1 MKKKRLGSIVLM
13 IAVAVAVI
21 AGWILAS
28 GYFTVKNAGYTMETM
43 EDVLEGKP
51 ISSPENISRQQPRVC
66 RAYWR
71 QQPEAAVLRRTEHTI
86 RTASSVF
93 RIMWKMELS
102 MTTCR
107 RAKRQWP
114 VLPAGRPLPVE
125 PERCHCLQ

>member
-43 EDVLEGKP
+43 EDVLEGKTYLQ
-51 ISSPENISRQQPRVC
+51 SREYQQTAAQSMQGVL
-66 RAYWR
+66 
-71 QQPEAAVLRRTEHTI
+71 EAAARSSRLEEHTI

-107 RAKRQWP
+107 RAKKAMACATGWETFTSG
-114 VLPAGRPLPVE
+114 A
-125 PERCHCLQ
+125 